1 MSEFVLDASAVLALL
16 NREPGM
22 EVVAQVLP
30 TSILLAVNLTEVV
43 TRLLDLGFRPNEA
56 REFVDSLA
64 LDVVPLDEEIAVEA
78 GFLRV
83 ATRARGLSL
92 GDRACL
98 ALARARGIPALTA
111 DRNWSAVDL
120 DVEIRQIR
128 D

>member
-1 MSEFVLDASAVLALL
+1 
-16 NREPGM
+16 M